1 MSQTRDGSL
10 RTVCKL
16 STLDDLDGLTLTSSR
31 RRLINVA
38 PYGKMKKLPKFKMQA
53 TLLESLLRH
62 WAHEGGGRFRLSGH
76 VLHFSVDDV
85 ALITCMP
92 KEGRL
97 LHVNLKKHTCNWV
110 GRQFKKVD

>member
-62 WAHEGGGRFRLSGH
+62 WAHEE
-76 VLHFSVDDV
+76 
-85 ALITCMP
+85 
-92 KEGRL
+92 EGDL
-97 LHVNLKKHTCNWV
+97 
-110 GRQFKKVD
+110 G